1 MASENGIPFTDGLRD
16 LLAEPSPCQSQQ
28 VDVESFTRLR
38 KGLRWSLPDIVSV
51 SGSSSSQIQSFRKR
65 TALSAPSHLAM
76 TPCSAPLSSRAL
88 KSSIC
93 RSVSSG
99 LALASLSRAASLPCV
114 GVCSEETEREKREKL
129 RLPNEAKPVIEGCS
143 LLTDLQRAADRIVFN
158 AALED
163 EAYASIN
170 HESRRHK

>member
-38 KGLRWSLPDIVSV
+38 KGLRWSLPNIISV
-51 SGSSSSQIQSFRKR
+51 SGSSSSKIQSFRRR

-76 TPCSAPLSSRAL
+76 TPCSAPPSSRAL

-93 RSVSSG
+93 CSVSSG
-99 LALASLSRAASLPCV
+99 LALALLSRAASLPCV
-114 GVCSEETEREKREKL
+114 GVCSDETEREKREKF
-129 RLPNEAKPVIEGCS
+129 RLPNEVKPIVEGCD
-143 LLTDLQRAADRIVFN
+143 LLSDLQRAADRIVFN

-163 EAYASIN
+163 EAYVSTS
-170 HESRRHK
+170 H